1 MPSPA
6 SLSKYIN
13 MSNESGQS
21 VKHRWSYGDRKH
33 AVDALFSPEDA
44 DMYQIKFGLS
54 SGYLRSTIRPQYY
67 SHHAV
72 AKRMGLIWDGVK
84 IIIDHINRNRFDN
97 RRENLRVVNRSENVL
112 NSDRQDNAKGY
123 YYRNYNDRINKWVA
137 FIERKG
143 KKKVKYCYTESE
155 AIAARKEMLNHE

>member
-1 MPSPA
+1 M
-6 SLSKYIN
+6 SL
-13 MSNESGQS
+13 ETGQS

-67 SHHAV
+67 SHHAI

-84 IIIDHINRNRFDN
+84 VIVDHINRNKFDN
-97 RRENLRVVNRSENVL
+97 RRENLRVVNRSENAIHKTTLRVIITAIPMKEVINGLLVL
-112 NSDRQDNAKGY
+112 NAK
-123 YYRNYNDRINKWVA
+123 
-137 FIERKG
+137 ER
-143 KKKVKYCYTESE
+143 
-155 AIAARKEMLNHE
+155 RK

>member
-1 MPSPA
+1 
-6 SLSKYIN
+6 
-13 MSNESGQS
+13 MSFESGQL
-21 VKHRWSYGDRKH
+21 VNHRWLYGDRKH

-54 SGYLRSTIRPQYY
+54 SGYLRSTIKPQYY
-67 SHHAV
+67 SHHAI

-84 IIIDHINRNRFDN
+84 VIIDHINRDRFDN
-97 RRENLRVVNRSENVL
+97 RRENLRVVNRSENAL
-112 NSDRQDNAKGY
+112 NSYSQDNAKGY
-123 YYRNYNDRINKWVA
+123 YYSKGYDGKNKWVA
-137 FIERKG
+137 CIERKG